1 MDVDMDTL
9 KQNIAVIDSAII
21 EARQWLRE
29 AVTDR
34 DVEDRQADLEKLE
47 ADLVEEQAKL
57 DAKILE
63 AEMRSR

>member
-1 MDVDMDTL
+1 MDVEMDTL
-9 KQNIAVIDSAII
+9 KQNIAVIDSLII

-34 DVEDRQADLEKLE
+34 DVEDRQADLDKLE

-63 AEMRSR
+63 EEMRSR

>member
-34 DVEDRQADLEKLE
+34 DVEDRQADLDKLE

-63 AEMRSR
+63 EEMRSR

>member
-1 MDVDMDTL
+1 MDVEMDTL
-9 KQNIAVIDSAII
+9 KQNIAVIDSLII

-34 DVEDRQADLEKLE
+34 DVEDRQADLDKLE

-57 DAKILE
+57 DAKME
-63 AEMRSR
+63 EEMRNR